1 MTYKNTSKYN
11 SKTTKSKYLETNQ
24 KSRSISEKSGEKS
37 VDGFLDDNTLD
48 IKNFFPTGFCDSIS
62 IHFYGLEI

>member
-11 SKTTKSKYLETNQ
+11 SKTTKSRYLETKQ
-24 KSRSISEKSGEKS
+24 KSRSISVREKS

-48 IKNFFPTGFCDSIS
+48 IKGFFSTGFCDSIS
-62 IHFYGLEI
+62 IRFYGLEI